1 MLQNL
6 TQVTII
12 YYQNESLELLHEV
25 KTFPKNQQGRAV
37 IPEVFKEGKS
47 IIAVCQGEI
56 HILNKMGDRILPIVL
71 VA

>member
-1 MLQNL
+1 MQQSLA
-6 TQVTII
+6 QVTII

-25 KTFPKNQQGRAV
+25 KIFPKNQQGRVV

-56 HILNKMGDRILPIVL
+56 QILNKVGDRILSVDQ